1 MLTKKMAKSVQTSA
15 SVTNHCAKTT
25 TAVDAHPC
33 SKTKMVSAFKIVD
46 LVVKLIQDIPNE
58 NQCSRGAFY
67 VFPDVSSFSANFIGT
82 EIKRRRLAMYLLS
95 QANVATVTGE
105 AFENPNCILFLMQQA
120 RFLPKH

>member
-46 LVVKLIQDIPNE
+46 LVVKLIQDIRMKINVPE
-58 NQCSRGAFY
+58 QCILRFSQT
-67 VFPDVSSFSANFIGT
+67 FPLFSANFIQ
-82 EIKRRRLAMYLLS
+82 K
-95 QANVATVTGE
+95 
-105 AFENPNCILFLMQQA
+105 
-120 RFLPKH
+120 